1 MIATIGIDNLV
12 QGFQL
17 NDGTIVEVNLIDTSG
32 QERFNSIVS
41 SYYKRA
47 DCCLLVYDITNKNSF
62 KKIKEYYI
70 EQLKEYNKNIRKII
84 LLGNKTDLEDERK
97 VGKEEGLALAE
108 ENKFIFMETS
118 CVSNMNVSSAFE
130 TLIEMTTRDLLINN
144 MGHIKSKKINNR
156 RACC

>member
-70 EQLKEYNKNIRKII
+70 EQLKEYSQNIRKVI
-84 LLGNKTDLEDERK
+84 LLGNKTDLEDERE

-144 MGHIKSKKINNR
+144 MGHIKSKKIKNR